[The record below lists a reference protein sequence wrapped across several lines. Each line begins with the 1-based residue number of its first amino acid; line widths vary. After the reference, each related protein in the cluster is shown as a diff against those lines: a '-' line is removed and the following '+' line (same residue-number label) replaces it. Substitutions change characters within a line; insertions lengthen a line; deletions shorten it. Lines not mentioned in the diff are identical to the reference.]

1 MDEQTPGQIVEL
13 LAKASL
19 AVKSV
24 GKSGKNQKQNYNFR
38 AIDDV
43 VGAVNPALGELGI
56 TLTREILSIDRG
68 EAIRT
73 SSGGS
78 MRVTVLHCRFTF
90 TAPDGSSLVSEAI
103 GEGMDSGD
111 KGASKAMSAALKYAL
126 CHTLLIPTEDR
137 SDPEWDRAK
146 PDTSEEAQERREFDR
161 AKASLG
167 ELLKSR
173 RDADRIT
180 VAEGALKLR
189 DVGARIV
196 QEVYEKDALE
206 TLPEV
211 ERVRELIEAGAFDLS
226 TGDRIPDAR
235 EHPPA
240 PGDAYDDETPHP
252 DQEDLYR

>member
-1 MDEQTPGQIVEL
+1 MDEQTPEQIVVL

-19 AVKSV
+19 TVKSV
-24 GKSGKNQKQNYNFR
+24 GKSGKNQKQNYRFR

-43 VGAVNPALGELGI
+43 IGAVNPVLGECGI
-56 TLTREILSIDRG
+56 TLTREIVSMDRG

-90 TAPDGSSLVSEAI
+90 TAPDGSYLASEAI

-111 KGASKAMSAALKYAL
+111 KGANKAMSAALKYAL

-146 PDTSEEAQERREFDR
+146 PDTSEAAQEKRAFDQAR
-161 AKASLG
+161 AELG
-167 ELLKSR
+167 EMLKSM

-180 VAEGALKLR
+180 VAEGALPLR
-189 DVGARIV
+189 DVGPRIV
-196 QEVYEKDALE
+196 QAVYEKDTLE

-211 ERVRELIEAGAFDLS
+211 QRVHQLIEAGAFDLS
-226 TGDRIPDAR
+226 TGERIPDTTNGTQ
-235 EHPPA
+235 
-240 PGDAYDDETPHP
+240 GD
-252 DQEDLYR
+252 LL